1 MSVLTRARQRTG
13 PTVHAGLTD
22 GAACAPAGATMSAAN
37 AAPYVDAF
45 HASNRISHPS
55 RSDSCRWRALN
66 TPASGGANEPPRSAH
81 GGGAGT
87 ADGVPAAYGHVGM
100 WSDDE
105 EERC

>member
-13 PTVHAGLTD
+13 PTLHPALTH
-22 GAACAPAGATMSAAN
+22 GAAGAPPRAPMSAAK
-37 AAPYVDAF
+37 AATHVDAF
-45 HASNRISHPS
+45 HASNRIPHPS
-55 RSDSCRWRALN
+55 RSDPCRWRALN